1 MRKVKLWIGMSFDGF
16 TADADEKLEWLMPH
30 APSPD
35 GHKIFTD
42 LRRNADTVLVGR
54 VNYGG
59 FYQYWPKVQRDP
71 KAPAHDV
78 AISRWLDDV
87 QKVVFST
94 TLREVTWKNSRLAR
108 GTVEE
113 EVGALKR
120 APGGDILIQ
129 NSTRLTQSLL
139 ARDLVDE
146 IHVVVAPVAVG
157 QGRALFAN
165 VGKKVDLEIVSTKR
179 FESGAM
185 AYHLNVKR

>member
-16 TADADEKLEWLMPH
+16 TSDANEKLDWLAPL

-35 GHKIFTD
+35 GFRIFKE
-42 LRRNADTVLVGR
+42 LRRETDTILVGR
-54 VNYGG
+54 VNYEG
-59 FYQYWPKVQRDP
+59 FFQYWPKIQQDP
-71 KAPAHDV
+71 KAPAHEV
-78 AISRWLDDV
+78 EISRWLDEV
-87 QKVVFST
+87 PKVVFST
-94 TLREVTWKNSRLAR
+94 TLREVKWKNSRLAH
-108 GTVEE
+108 GSAEE
-113 EVGALKR
+113 EVSALKR

-129 NSTRLTQSLL
+129 NSTRLTQCLL

-165 VGKKVDLEIVSTKR
+165 VGKKVELEIVSTKR
-179 FESGAM
+179 FESGAI